1 MTKFAALPALLLL
14 AACNSAQTDVPPAP
28 DTVSDATT
36 IGAGQK
42 VALHLHAQAETRS
55 DDTLATF
62 TVTERIIG
70 EGNTQAVT
78 WSIHPA
84 SADLGDIALADGDRL
99 LTSRLLIPAEV
110 ALDPTK
116 HHTLALAKI
125 NPERPHAY
133 QRYLEAVQPIVEKV
147 GGRFVHLMLGP
158 DLDTPEGGD
167 AGAFP
172 PERAIIV
179 EWDTLEAL
187 PNLFR
192 DPAYE
197 AASPLLS
204 TGVRGFEFYQLS
216 MN

>member
-1 MTKFAALPALLLL
+1 MTKFTALTAALLL
-14 AACNSAQTDVPPAP
+14 AACNSADTTAPPAQ
-28 DTVSDATT
+28 DIESDATT

-42 VALHLHAQAETRS
+42 VALHLHAEATPRTDEA
-55 DDTLATF
+55 LATF
-62 TVTERIIG
+62 NVTERVIG

-99 LTSRLLIPAEV
+99 LTSRLLIPADV

-116 HHTLALAKI
+116 HHTLALARI
-125 NPERPHAY
+125 NPERPLDY
-133 QRYLEAVQPIVEKV
+133 QRYLEAVQPVVEKV

-158 DLDTPEGGD
+158 DLTGD
-167 AGAFP
+167 PGAFP

-179 EWDTLEAL
+179 EWDSLEAL

-192 DPAYE
+192 DPAYD